1 MNPLGV
7 LTARDVMGPG
17 LAEGAVRIAPELAL
31 REILTRFAKSP
42 DPLAVEAAGQV
53 IGTVTPATVAA
64 RLGA

>member
-1 MNPLGV
+1 
-7 LTARDVMGPG
+7 MGPG